1 MVDMLKGEKAI
12 ITGSAQGI
20 GKAIAVKFAAEG
32 SDVLIIDLDAEK
44 AAETKKEINEKY
56 PNVKVAVV
64 ASRETGDITKMD
76 NCLNMAEVA
85 KNELGG
91 CTILINNA
99 GLTLDKPIHT
109 LSEQWWD
116 IVMNVILV
124 GSFNMTKAVVPLMQE
139 GKYGKIWNVS
149 SVAGI
154 GGNAAQINYSSAKSA
169 LVGLTKACAR
179 ELGKDNIAVNVVGFG
194 AVWTRLI
201 QPHEEIEIMG
211 QKMGQMKALA
221 GQTPESAMGLYK
233 SGIPMCKYRDTPLM
247 PADVANWFASLCTRD
262 AHYLTGQWMIYS
274 GGMII

>member
-1 MVDMLKGEKAI
+1 MGSLDGENAI

-20 GKAIAVKFAAEG
+20 GKSIALKFAEEG
-32 SDVLIIDLDAEK
+32 SNILIVDLDNDKAE
-44 AAETKKEINEKY
+44 ATKKEINEKY

-64 ASRETGDITKMD
+64 ASKETGDIVKMD
-76 NCLNMAEVA
+76 NCIKMAEVA

-109 LSEQWWD
+109 LSENWWD
-116 IVMNVILV
+116 IVINVVLV
-124 GSFNMTKAVVPLMQE
+124 GSFNMIKAVAPLMQE
-139 GKYGKIWNVS
+139 QMYGKIWNIS

-154 GGNAAQINYSSAKSA
+154 GGNAAQINYSAAKSG

-179 ELGKDNIAVNVVGFG
+179 ELGTANIAVNCVGFG
-194 AVWTRLI
+194 AIWTRLI

-211 QKMGQMKALA
+211 QKMAQMKMLA
-221 GQTPESAMGLYK
+221 GQSQEAAMGGYK
-233 SGIPMCKYRDTPLM
+233 ALIPMAKKSRDTPLM
-247 PADVANWFASLCTRD
+247 PADVANWLASACTRN

-274 GGMII
+274 GGMTI